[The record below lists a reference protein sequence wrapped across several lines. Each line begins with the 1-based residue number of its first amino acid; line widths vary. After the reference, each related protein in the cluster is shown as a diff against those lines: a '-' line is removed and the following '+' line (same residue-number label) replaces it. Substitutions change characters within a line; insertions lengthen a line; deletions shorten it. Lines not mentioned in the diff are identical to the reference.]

1 MTVILASKT
10 RKVSTEYRDVH
21 LGVRCTPAQ
30 SQALRA
36 RAQDRGLTVSTY
48 LLTLALADL
57 SKAQNTGGQSPD

>member
-30 SQALRA
+30 SLALRA
-36 RAQDRGLTVSTY
+36 RAQDRGQTISTY
-48 LLTLALADL
+48 LLTLAMADV
-57 SKAQNTGGQSPD
+57 KTGGQSTD